1 MKLSK
6 EKLEG
11 EFIALLGR
19 LRPNPETVSEF
30 PRIAAQVWAQTQ
42 RDTEKTVKRLT
53 QHLVEQKR
61 LKGELLRAKL
71 RGEVPQEDYQQA
83 NLEFAEEITAIES
96 QLGSAQSQK
105 TTTETF
111 LRFAE
116 LQLMDIAGAWQRA
129 RDEQR

>member
-1 MKLSK
+1 VKLSK

-19 LRPNPETVSEF
+19 LRPSPETVSEF

-83 NLEFAEEITAIES
+83 NLEFAEEICHRITARVCTVPEDDHRDVS
-96 QLGSAQSQK
+96 P
-105 TTTETF
+105 
-111 LRFAE
+111 LR
-116 LQLMDIAGAWQRA
+116 GASTHGHCWSLAACSR
-129 RDEQR
+129 